1 MPRVTREAVQAL
13 LDLPFPDLLFRAQ
26 TTHREHHD
34 AAAVQR
40 STLLSVK
47 TGGCA
52 EDCGYCAQSAR
63 WSTGL
68 AREPL
73 MALQDVVEAARDAKA
88 SGSSRFCMGAAWRRV
103 RDDDL
108 PALEAM
114 VSAVAETGLET
125 CMTLGTLRPDQ
136 AERLAGAGLDY
147 YNHNLDTSRERYGDV
162 ITTRS
167 YDERLDTIAAVRQAG
182 MKVCCGGILGMGE
195 AQGDRAALIAT
206 LASMEPPPESVPI
219 NKLVPVPGTPLADRG
234 VEPVNELDFVRVI
247 AAARVVMPRALLRLS
262 AGRESMSEA
271 LQALCF
277 LAGANSIFSG
287 EKLLTTRN
295 RGADADSALLER
307 LGMSAI

>member
-73 MALQDVVEAARDAKA
+73 MALQDVVEAARAAKA

-125 CMTLGTLRPDQ
+125 CMTLGPLRPDQ